1 MMLLAILNI
10 QDSNHIPMGMML
22 LWEWAGYLSP
32 WDYYQNNWGWGG
44 VQNLAQGA
52 HEPLINSDDE
62 ITMLILE
69 VPLQNL
75 LAYLIIQ
82 SGDANIR
89 RGVLPG
95 FWSPPAARCGALWWQ
110 QVHQVWGHTDAE
122 TTLFLALCIVFQD
135 KWSTQTL
142 TAPIAFCLFLPPC

>member
-1 MMLLAILNI
+1 M
-10 QDSNHIPMGMML
+10 
-22 LWEWAGYLSP
+22 
-32 WDYYQNNWGWGG
+32 
-44 VQNLAQGA
+44 QNLAQGA

-95 FWSPPAARCGALWWQ
+95 FWSAGCTLWCSVVAAGPPSLRPRRRRN
-110 QVHQVWGHTDAE
+110 HT
-122 TTLFLALCIVFQD
+122 VF
-135 KWSTQTL
+135 SSL
-142 TAPIAFCLFLPPC
+142 HCLSR

>member
-1 MMLLAILNI
+1 MVAKGFHDALGYSEYTRFKPHSHGNDAAVCMSWLSLSLGLLPKQLR
-10 QDSNHIPMGMML
+10 L
-22 LWEWAGYLSP
+22 
-32 WDYYQNNWGWGG
+32 GG

-95 FWSPPAARCGALWWQ
+95 FWSPPAACCGALWWQ
-110 QVHQVWGHTDAE
+110 QVQQV
-122 TTLFLALCIVFQD
+122 
-135 KWSTQTL
+135 
-142 TAPIAFCLFLPPC
+142 